1 VIALIFEFSDD
12 RIYLSK
18 GQLISARFLDRAQT
32 SKSLNLK
39 MKLLSSFV
47 PFAFGSRDPIW
58 AGKMLQSLENAKES
72 WKLNFDLKKE
82 KTGSLGDDDTNF
94 LTFSND
100 FMELDRSTYFSVDY
114 SATIPVDSWQ
124 VVGFEQK
131 KNQTTGASD
140 LTVSWNGQSF
150 VDYRLFT
157 TGGIFVGRNWDNSTE
172 GVIENLEFQTWDF
185 EDECVLEQ
193 HNCNGNATCT
203 DLEDLFECS
212 CKPGFEGDGIDCQG
226 RF

>member
-1 VIALIFEFSDD
+1 MKVLPCFLSTFCAASVFDKRLNERLRARRSVD
-12 RIYLSK
+12 RE
-18 GQLISARFLDRAQT
+18 A
-32 SKSLNLK
+32 
-39 MKLLSSFV
+39 
-47 PFAFGSRDPIW
+47 IW

-172 GVIENLEFQTWDF
+172 GIIENLEFLTWDF
-185 EDECVLEQ
+185 EDECALEI
-193 HNCNGNATCT
+193 HDCNGNATCT

>member
-1 VIALIFEFSDD
+1 MRFS
-12 RIYLSK
+12 
-18 GQLISARFLDRAQT
+18 T
-32 SKSLNLK
+32 
-39 MKLLSSFV
+39 SFV
-47 PFAFGSRDPIW
+47 TSLYALKIKNYERNSNVDEENERSRARRSVDREAIW
-58 AGKMLQSLENAKES
+58 AGKMLQSLENVKES
-72 WKLNFDLKKE
+72 WKLKFDLKK
-82 KTGSLGDDDTNF
+82 KKMSSLGDDDTNF

-100 FMELDRSTYFSVDY
+100 FMELDRSTFFSVDY

-157 TGGIFVGRNWDNSTE
+157 SGGIFVGRNWDNSTE

-185 EDECVLEQ
+185 EDECALEQ

-203 DLEDLFECS
+203 DLKDLFECS

>member
-1 VIALIFEFSDD
+1 MRFS
-12 RIYLSK
+12 
-18 GQLISARFLDRAQT
+18 T
-32 SKSLNLK
+32 
-39 MKLLSSFV
+39 SFV
-47 PFAFGSRDPIW
+47 SSIYAAKIVNNGRNSMVDEENEHLRGRRSVGRDAIW
-58 AGKMLQSLENAKES
+58 AGKMLQSLENVKES
-72 WKLNFDLKKE
+72 WKLNFDLKK
-82 KTGSLGDDDTNF
+82 KKIGSTGDDDTNF

-100 FMELDRSTYFSVDY
+100 FMELERSTYFSVDY

-131 KNQTTGASD
+131 KNQTTGATD

-157 TGGIFVGRNWDNSTE
+157 TGGVFVGRNWDNSTE
-172 GVIENLEFQTWDF
+172 GFIENLEFQTWDF
-185 EDECVLEQ
+185 EDECALET

-203 DLEDLFECS
+203 DLEDLFECA

>member
-1 VIALIFEFSDD
+1 VIAFISEFSDD

-185 EDECVLEQ
+185 EDECALEQ

-203 DLEDLFECS
+203 DLEELFECS
-212 CKPGFEGDGIDCQG
+212 CKTGFEGDGIDCQG